1 MAGSADDSER
11 LLIST
16 AFFGDKI
23 GNDIMPLLADYQKL
37 SKDIANAPI
46 VDAKTLKMIGDYNDG
61 MDALTAKMKVFV
73 AYIFKAYDTYSKFV
87 AKIAEAAATFGFEMA
102 DAVTPGGTA
111 SGAASSAMRLT
122 PMGGALVAVGADGST
137 RPTSVASSDAKKSE
151 AAKALLAAI
160 GGAGKSEKDKAAD
173 TKGGPGGLSN
183 VSGNVI
189 GVGSN
194 PIVNEL
200 KEQQGIA
207 REQLTCLQILAQR
220 LGYTA
225 SVLDITASGATPST
239 PANSSTNRS
248 ATVTKTK

>member
-1 MAGSADDSER
+1 MLFRS
-11 LLIST
+11 
-16 AFFGDKI
+16 
-23 GNDIMPLLADYQKL
+23 
-37 SKDIANAPI
+37 
-46 VDAKTLKMIGDYNDG
+46 
-61 MDALTAKMKVFV
+61 
-73 AYIFKAYDTYSKFV
+73 
-87 AKIAEAAATFGFEMA
+87 
-102 DAVTPGGTA
+102 
-111 SGAASSAMRLT
+111 
-122 PMGGALVAVGADGST
+122 
-137 RPTSVASSDAKKSE
+137 
-151 AAKALLAAI
+151 
-160 GGAGKSEKDKAAD
+160 
-173 TKGGPGGLSN
+173 
-183 VSGNVI
+183 I